1 MPVFNEASTIADV
14 VARVQAVPLDHEIVL
29 VNDASSDG
37 SAQIVD
43 KLASANVRVIHHPTN
58 RGKGAAICT
67 ALEAATGEAIVIQDA
82 DFEYDP
88 QDLPCLLALL
98 TAREADVVYG
108 VRSLASQKPI
118 MRFGNWYVTFI
129 TNLLYRGHLRDMETC
144 YKMMSREIALSL
156 QLECRRFDIEAEIT
170 AKVLQAVRR
179 SQSDRSRGLL
189 SDREVE
195 VLKCLARG
203 QTTAQIANVL
213 FISENTVK
221 THIRHILEK
230 MEVNNRAEAVARAA
244 QLDMI

>member
-1 MPVFNEASTIADV
+1 MSRIRLVVVDDHALFRKGLVSLLEEMTDFLVVGEAANGQEALPVIEKALPDVILLDINMPVMDGIQTLGAIRKSYPNQKVLMLTIS
-14 VARVQAVPLDHEIVL
+14 Q
-29 VNDASSDG
+29 NDDDL
-37 SAQIVD
+37 I
-43 KLASANVRVIHHPTN
+43 N
-58 RGKGAAICT
+58 
-67 ALEAATGEAIVIQDA
+67 AIVSGA
-82 DFEYDP
+82 NGYVLKNTEP
-88 QDLPCLLALL
+88 
-98 TAREADVVYG
+98 DVLHNIIVQ
-108 VRSLASQKPI
+108 VAS
-118 MRFGNWYVTFI
+118 GNSV
-129 TNLLYRGHLRDMETC
+129 
-144 YKMMSREIALSL
+144 LSP
-156 QLECRRFDIEAEIT
+156 EIT

>member
-1 MPVFNEASTIADV
+1 MSRIRLVVVDDHALFRKGLVSLLEEMSDFVVVGEAANGQEALPVIERVQPDIILLDINMPV
-14 VARVQAVPLDHEIVL
+14 LDGIQTL
-29 VNDASSDG
+29 
-37 SAQIVD
+37 
-43 KLASANVRVIHHPTN
+43 
-58 RGKGAAICT
+58 AAIRKSRPEQKVLMLT
-67 ALEAATGEAIVIQDA
+67 ISQNDDDLIGAIVTGA
-82 DFEYDP
+82 NGYVLKNTEP
-88 QDLPCLLALL
+88 
-98 TAREADVVYG
+98 DVLHNIILQV
-108 VRSLASQKPI
+108 AA
-118 MRFGNWYVTFI
+118 GNSV
-129 TNLLYRGHLRDMETC
+129 
-144 YKMMSREIALSL
+144 LSP
-156 QLECRRFDIEAEIT
+156 EIT

>member
-1 MPVFNEASTIADV
+1 MSRIRLVVVDDHALFRKGLVSLLEEMLDFLVVGEAANGQEALPIIDRVQPDIILLDINMPV
-14 VARVQAVPLDHEIVL
+14 LDGIQTL
-29 VNDASSDG
+29 
-37 SAQIVD
+37 
-43 KLASANVRVIHHPTN
+43 
-58 RGKGAAICT
+58 AAIRKSRPEQKVLMLT
-67 ALEAATGEAIVIQDA
+67 ISQNDDDLISAIVTGANGYVLKNTEPDVLHNIIIQVA
-82 DFEYDP
+82 
-88 QDLPCLLALL
+88 A
-98 TAREADVVYG
+98 
-108 VRSLASQKPI
+108 
-118 MRFGNWYVTFI
+118 GNSV
-129 TNLLYRGHLRDMETC
+129 
-144 YKMMSREIALSL
+144 LSP
-156 QLECRRFDIEAEIT
+156 EIT

-203 QTTAQIANVL
+203 QTTAQIANGL